1 MTIDDERRTIRLEL
15 EAMKASGAH
24 RRELSLHACKRLF
37 FDLGVRPSMA
47 TVRDLTQTGS
57 ASDIP
62 KDIDHFWER
71 IREASKVRIGA
82 GAIPAALEEKA
93 GELLGELFR
102 HAQEI
107 ARDSLEAERQ
117 ELRALADD
125 VERRLRDTEIRR
137 QAAEEALQRS
147 ETRAEAA
154 WARVRAL
161 EAELATTASRRAS
174 THETLEAS
182 ISRLEADNQKLAKQ
196 LETETA
202 VNAALR
208 ERIDGLQSEMRQNA
222 EHYAAQI
229 KDAIAEAERRVKPML
244 VELDSL
250 RGMASTYQAG
260 IRDASRKEFDFIQ
273 QLSAAKSRSDRLDAQ
288 VRNQSDEIEALT
300 RELHALR
307 ARSTVAPEVAAV
319 VRSLAQ
325 SGRLS
330 ERDFGELGTAL
341 DNQVDVPAHCPKC
354 GDGEPE
360 LAQIDGGYEVLCPEC
375 DHSSGMGRSR
385 LEAVARFLSAAGA
398 AAT

>member
-1 MTIDDERRTIRLEL
+1 MTIDDERRAIRLEL

-71 IREASKVRIGA
+71 IREASKVRVGA

-117 ELRALADD
+117 ELHALADD

-147 ETRAEAA
+147 EARAEAA

-182 ISRLEADNQKLAKQ
+182 ISRLEADNQKLVKQ

-208 ERIDGLQSEMRQNA
+208 ERIDALQSEMRQNA

-288 VRNQSDEIEALT
+288 VRNQSDEIDALT
-300 RELHALR
+300 RELDALR
-307 ARSTVAPEVAAV
+307 ARSTVAPEVASV
-319 VRSLAQ
+319 VRSLAE

-360 LAQIDGGYEVLCPEC
+360 LAQIDGGYELLCPEC

-398 AAT
+398 AAN